1 MAANDPAS
9 IVPPTQ
15 PPRTGRRPSPRLA
28 QMKRTWY
35 FLRRNSLAMVG
46 LGIILAIAAVAVFA
60 LFLPYNWYVMPSYC
74 STNFGPQG
82 AGTGYTGNP
91 AHPGNFSASDVSSC
105 PNYICTYEV
114 VPPTN
119 AAQFCNGEWYKLP
132 STGSGNET
140 VYLPGAIPPT
150 ISLSSKTVVDPGFFP
165 LGGLAL
171 EEGVTQPIFNL
182 TSGMLRGTDWSLI
195 FSVSI
200 VGAGAAIGLV
210 VGAIAGT
217 WGGMIDE
224 ALMRIVDIFLSIPVI
239 LFVIVVITVFAGL
252 ASNST
257 TNQGPNVRLELLILS
272 FAVVWW
278 PLYARLVRGQVLV
291 VREMKYVE
299 AARASGSG
307 KARILFRHII
317 PNSVFPVFIQFSLD
331 VGTIPL
337 TVGGLV
343 FLGFHI
349 FPGNTLYFPE
359 LGTISALGISD
370 ISDYLLACSQ
380 GACFIPWWQIF
391 FPGMALFLYAI
402 SVNLLSDGLR
412 DALDPRLRR

>member
-1 MAANDPAS
+1 MAASTIPS
-9 IVPPTQ
+9 GVPP
-15 PPRTGRRPSPRLA
+15 RNRRRPSPRLA

-46 LGIILAIAAVAVFA
+46 LGIILAIAAVAVYA
-60 LFLPYNWYVMPSYC
+60 LFLPIGWDEMPQYC

-82 AGTGYTGNP
+82 PGSGYTGNP
-91 AHPGNFSASDVSSC
+91 AHPGNFSASTVTGCAD
-105 PNYICTYEV
+105 YICTYEV
-114 VPPTN
+114 VPPAN
-119 AAQFCNGEWYKLP
+119 AAQFCGGNWYKLP
-132 STGSGNET
+132 SVGTGNST

-150 ISLSSKTVVDPGFFP
+150 DSFSSKTVVNPGIWP

-171 EEGVTQPIFNL
+171 EIGVTQPIFNL

-200 VGAGAAIGLV
+200 VGSGAMIGLV

-217 WGGMIDE
+217 WGGAIDE
-224 ALMRIVDIFLSIPVI
+224 VLMRLVDIFLSIPVI

-252 ASNST
+252 ASSGSA
-257 TNQGPNVRLELLILS
+257 NQGPNVRLELLVLA
-272 FAVVWW
+272 FVVVWW
-278 PLYARLVRGQVLV
+278 PFYARIVRGQVLV
-291 VREMKYVE
+291 VREQKYVE

-307 KARILFRHII
+307 KLRILLRHII
-317 PNSVFPVFIQFSLD
+317 PNSVYPVFIQFSLD

-337 TVGGLV
+337 TIGGLV

-349 FPGNTLYFPE
+349 FPNNTLYFPE
-359 LGTISALGISD
+359 LGTISALGITD
-370 ISDYLLACSQ
+370 ISTYLLACST
-380 GACFIPWWQIF
+380 GACYIPWWQIF
-391 FPGMALFLYAI
+391 FPGLALFLYAI

>member
-1 MAANDPAS
+1 VAASTIPS
-9 IVPPTQ
+9 GVPP
-15 PPRTGRRPSPRLA
+15 PNRRRPNPRLA

-35 FLRRNSLAMVG
+35 FLRRNTLAMVG
-46 LGIILAIAAVAVFA
+46 LGIILAIVAVAVYA
-60 LFLPYNWYVMPSYC
+60 LFLPFGWDQMPQYC

-82 AGTGYTGNP
+82 QGSGYTGNP
-91 AHPGNFSASDVSSC
+91 AHPGNFSATTESGC
-105 PNYICTYEV
+105 ANYICTYEV

-119 AAQFCNGEWYKLP
+119 YQQFCGGNWYKLP
-132 STGSGNET
+132 SVGTGNST

-150 ISLSSKTVVDPGFFP
+150 DSLSSKTLIKPGYWP

-171 EEGVTQPIFNL
+171 EIGVTQPLFNL

-200 VGAGAAIGLV
+200 VGAGALIGLV
-210 VGAIAGT
+210 VGSIAGT
-217 WGGMIDE
+217 WGGAIDE
-224 ALMRIVDIFLSIPVI
+224 ALMRIVDIFLSIPVL

-252 ASNST
+252 AQTASATQASNT
-257 TNQGPNVRLELLILS
+257 RLELLIAG
-272 FAVVWW
+272 FVVVWW
-278 PLYARLVRGQVLV
+278 PVYARIVRGQVLV
-291 VREMKYVE
+291 VREQKYVE

-307 KARILFRHII
+307 KGRILFRHII
-317 PNSVFPVFIQFSLD
+317 PNSVYPVFIQFSLD
-331 VGTIPL
+331 VGTVPL
-337 TVGGLV
+337 LIGSLV

-370 ISDYLLACSQ
+370 ISTYLLACST
-380 GACFIPWWQIF
+380 GACYIPWWQIV
-391 FPGMALFLYAI
+391 FPGLALFLYAI